1 MQNIYLKQEGLN
13 TGINDLRAFL
23 GGNNDRRVLE
33 VLDSRKLTNEERDSL
48 EGEISRAE
56 LKTQLFKHM
65 RPSSAPGIDG
75 FTVAWVRK
83 FWADLE
89 DLCYNAIN
97 NCYQK
102 GQLTIMLKT
111 AIMKLLRK
119 GEKSKLEASNYR
131 PISLL
136 SVFYKLASG
145 VITRRLE
152 SVIEKVLGRQQKA
165 YSRKKNITSVLLNV
179 INMIHSSRDSKRS
192 SLIIAVD
199 FRKAFDSL
207 SHSFIDT
214 CLQELNF
221 GPSFRSWVRLFFND
235 RVTYLIMNG
244 YMEEKIALQQGV
256 PQGDILSPL
265 IFNIVVE
272 MLLLRITNPMYFN
285 YQIPCNLF
293 HKNFKDFF
301 KLPFRRFSIYS

>member
-23 GGNNDRRVLE
+23 GSNNDRRVLE
-33 VLDSRKLTNEERDSL
+33 VLDSRKLSNEERDSL
-48 EGEISRAE
+48 ESEISRGE

-89 DLCYNAIN
+89 DVCYNAIN

-136 SVFYKLASG
+136 SVFYKLAS
-145 VITRRLE
+145 
-152 SVIEKVLGRQQKA
+152 
-165 YSRKKNITSVLLNV
+165 
-179 INMIHSSRDSKRS
+179 
-192 SLIIAVD
+192 
-199 FRKAFDSL
+199 
-207 SHSFIDT
+207 
-214 CLQELNF
+214 
-221 GPSFRSWVRLFFND
+221 
-235 RVTYLIMNG
+235 
-244 YMEEKIALQQGV
+244 
-256 PQGDILSPL
+256 
-265 IFNIVVE
+265 
-272 MLLLRITNPMYFN
+272 
-285 YQIPCNLF
+285 
-293 HKNFKDFF
+293 
-301 KLPFRRFSIYS
+301 